1 MRINNITKKYG
12 DKVIFENF
20 AYLFKDNKI
29 NVVMGESGCGKTT
42 LLNIIQGNTEYTG
55 EVEIKTISMVYDNDR
70 LIPNL
75 TVAENLRLINSNVDI
90 DEILSSVGMIDAKDL
105 YPINLSAGMSRRIA
119 ILRALIFD
127 ADILVMDEPF
137 INLDYHNKYK
147 MMDLIKEKY
156 KDKFK
161 SIIMVTHDINEAIYM
176 ADNIGIIDNP
186 NKVEHYF
193 DKITK
198 TTEKEILDILIKR

>member
-1 MRINNITKKYG
+1 MRVNNITKKYG
-12 DKVIFENF
+12 EKVVFENF
-20 AYLFKDNKI
+20 AYQFKDNKI
-29 NVVMGESGCGKTT
+29 NVIMGESGCGKTT
-42 LLNIIQGNTEYTG
+42 LLNILQGQTDYTG

-90 DEILSSVGMIDAKDL
+90 DEVLSSVGLLDARDL

-156 KDKFK
+156 KNKFK
-161 SIIMVTHDINEAIYM
+161 SIIMVTHDIGEAIYM

-186 NKVEHYF
+186 NRVEHYF

-198 TTEKEILDILIKR
+198 TTEKEVLDMLIKR

>member
-1 MRINNITKKYG
+1 MRVNNITKKYG

-20 AYLFKDNKI
+20 AYHFKDNKI
-29 NVVMGESGCGKTT
+29 NVIMGESGCGKTT
-42 LLNIIQGNTEYTG
+42 LFNILQGNIEYTG
-55 EVEIKTISMVYDNDR
+55 EVEIRSISMVYDNDR

-75 TVAENLRLINSNVDI
+75 TVAENLLLINGNVDI
-90 DEILSSVGMIDAKDL
+90 DEILSSVGLIDAKDL

-127 ADILVMDEPF
+127 ADILIMDEPF
-137 INLDYHNKYK
+137 VNLDYPNKYK

-161 SIIMVTHDINEAIYM
+161 SIIMVTHDIKEAMYM

-186 NKVEHYF
+186 YKVEHYF

-198 TTEKEILDILIKR
+198 ATEKEILDILIKG

>member
-29 NVVMGESGCGKTT
+29 NVIMGESGCGKTT

>member
-29 NVVMGESGCGKTT
+29 NVIMGESGCGKTT

-75 TVAENLRLINSNVDI
+75 TVAENLRLINNNVDI